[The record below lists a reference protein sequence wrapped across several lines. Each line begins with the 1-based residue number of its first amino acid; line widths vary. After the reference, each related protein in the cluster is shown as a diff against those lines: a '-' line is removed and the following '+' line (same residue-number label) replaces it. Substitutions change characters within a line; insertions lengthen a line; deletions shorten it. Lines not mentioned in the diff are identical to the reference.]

1 MFIDKVCVLH
11 RQSKWCYFANEVH
24 ILATNN
30 AGKQKARQAV
40 TIYLTGLSLSL
51 YFNYSAAASSTL
63 SAESA
68 GASTNSVIPLFTKI
82 LYHEISFLISPL

>member
-24 ILATNN
+24 ILFSNN

-40 TIYLTGLSLSL
+40 YNLLDRPFPFALFQLFSSSFFHFVSRICRSFYKFSNTIVYQ
-51 YFNYSAAASSTL
+51 NI
-63 SAESA
+63 
-68 GASTNSVIPLFTKI
+68 VP
-82 LYHEISFLISPL
+82 